1 MEIDNFISK
10 SEVSFPQKQFMTIIE
25 AASYTS
31 FSPNYLYQLVHQRAI
46 PVYKPGRKLFFKISE
61 IDAWISN
68 SKQKSIS
75 EIQQEAI
82 YGSTSNL

>member
-1 MEIDNFISK
+1 MEINKIISK
-10 SEVSFPQKQFMTIIE
+10 GEAYFPQKQFMTITE
-25 AASYTS
+25 TASYTS
-31 FSPNYLYQLVHQRAI
+31 FSINYLYQLVHQRAI

-75 EIQQEAI
+75 EIQQEAFGGI
-82 YGSTSNL
+82 TSL